1 MTAYGTI
8 ESAVSAMKIG
18 AYDYITKPF
27 STDELLLKINRI
39 LRYKEVVEENELLHS
54 ELEERY
60 KLVNIIGKNK
70 KMQEIYN
77 LINIVAPVDSTVL
90 ILGES
95 GTGKELVA
103 HAIHHLSLRKR

>member
-54 ELEERY
+54 ELEE
-60 KLVNIIGKNK
+60 KIQTCK
-70 KMQEIYN
+70 YN
-77 LINIVAPVDSTVL
+77 RQ
-90 ILGES
+90 
-95 GTGKELVA
+95 K
-103 HAIHHLSLRKR
+103 